1 MQTYSLSGCQ
11 FPGLWDDF
19 INEKSLAPAC
29 GPWAWLWQ
37 QAAQLSKSIF
47 PWTPPSAGERRA
59 GTVGSNWPN
68 CISLGRC
75 RNPQLERG
83 SPHTARIIP
92 RVKARPQ
99 DWSCLRRHTETESLC
114 RAGLAKT
121 PWKGHCRPTTS
132 QRCPGPEQGSAH
144 GISLTPSQWPLT
156 LALWPWVK
164 NLNLHNSMT
173 GQGSP
178 TLKVSTA

>member
-1 MQTYSLSGCQ
+1 MQMYSLSGCQ

-19 INEKSLAPAC
+19 INEKALAPAC

-47 PWTPPSAGERRA
+47 PWTLSSAGERRA
-59 GTVGSNWPN
+59 GTVGSVTKLHL
-68 CISLGRC
+68 LGEVSE
-75 RNPQLERG
+75 P
-83 SPHTARIIP
+83 PARTGFSAHSQDHP
-92 RVKARPQ
+92 PSQGQARQ
-99 DWSCLRRHTETESLC
+99 DWSCLRRHTETESLY

-164 NLNLHNSMT
+164 NLNLHSSMT

-178 TLKVSTA
+178 TLKISAA